1 VENKSLQIKLLLDFL
16 NKIHASFIILL
27 CHQNSDP
34 DAICSA
40 YAFSRLL
47 KRLKPKLEIEVAAA
61 EGPSKISARILQT
74 INMDLSENPR
84 FKDAD
89 AFILLDTNNLQQL
102 GSWKEEIEKLNKA
115 VIVID
120 HHVKHPETEKIA
132 RLSIINEASST
143 CEIVYRLFKEAEI
156 KPRKD
161 EALAMFLGISY
172 DSRHF
177 ALAGSEVFRIA
188 VELIDAGVDAKEAL
202 GMLSNEVDFSEH
214 IARLK
219 AANRANINVVEGR
232 IIVFSHVNSYEASAA
247 RALVEIGADVAV
259 VGGEREGE
267 ISISLR
273 AKEEFYKTTHIHLG
287 QDIANPVGEFLKGMG
302 GGHSI
307 SAGVNGRGNLD
318 AALKFCLKLLT
329 EKLK

>member
-1 VENKSLQIKLLLDFL
+1 MENNPLQIISLLDFL
-16 NKIHASFIILL
+16 DKIHASFIILL

-47 KRLKPKLEIEVAAA
+47 QRFKPKLKIEVAT
-61 EGPSKISARILQT
+61 EGTNKISTRILQT
-74 INMDLSENPR
+74 ISMSLSEAPR
-84 FKDAD
+84 FNDAD
-89 AFILLDTNNLQQL
+89 ALVLLDTNNLQQL
-102 GSWKEEIEKLNKA
+102 GSWKEEIEKSHKA

-120 HHVKHPETEKIA
+120 HHAKHPETEKIA
-132 RLSIINEASST
+132 SLSIINEVSST
-143 CEIVYRLFKEAEI
+143 CEIVYSLFKEAEI

-177 ALAGSEVFRIA
+177 ALAGPEIFKIA
-188 VELIDAGVDAKEAL
+188 VELIDAGVDVKEAL
-202 GMLSNEVDFSEH
+202 GMLSNEMDFSEH

-219 AANRANINVVEGR
+219 AANRADIDVVEGR
-232 IIVFSHVNSYEASAA
+232 IIVFSHVNSYQASAA
-247 RALVEIGADVAV
+247 RALVSIGADVAV
-259 VGGEREGE
+259 VGGEKKGGIR
-267 ISISLR
+267 ISLR
-273 AKEEFYKTTHIHLG
+273 AKEEFYKTTRIHLG
-287 QDIANPVGEFLKGMG
+287 QDIANPMGEFLNGMG

-307 SAGVNGRGNLD
+307 SAGVNGKGDLD
-318 AALKFCLKLLT
+318 VALKFCLKLIT